1 VVQQKDQAAPF
12 FGRDMRYGHRVH
24 AAVVVN
30 LLQ

>member
-1 VVQQKDQAAPF
+1 LVTTLRF
-12 FGRDMRYGHRVH
+12 FGRDMRYGHRAY